1 MASLR
6 KLKNKRFLAE
16 IRKHGQYKSKVFDSK
31 VQAMAWIAEIEP
43 QLSQEGVVQGKNLSD
58 ALIRYRDEI
67 SPTKKSHRNEHNRI
81 NKFLRLPLSDLPLLE
96 LKQHHF
102 NEWIESSLTRIKSSS
117 VNRDLNLFSALFE
130 QAIRWNWA
138 SINPIRGI
146 RRPKN
151 PPPRDRRISDNEI
164 ERILDALGY
173 DGETVTTQ
181 RHIIA
186 VAFLFALE
194 TAMRQSEIWGLTWE
208 NVFLDK
214 SFVRLQETKNG
225 TKRDVPLS
233 TEAVRLLGLVFSTT
247 NNKVFNCN
255 QASSGTLFRRSLAL
269 AGIKGLTFH
278 DSRHEALTRLARKLD
293 VLDLARMVGH
303 RDPRSLMIYYN
314 ATAEEIA
321 GRLG

>member
-16 IRKHGQYKSKVFDSK
+16 IRKQGQYKSKTFDSK
-31 VQAMAWIAEIEP
+31 VQAMAWIAEVEP

-67 SPTKKSHRNEHNRI
+67 SPTKKSHRNEHNRL
-81 NKFLRLPLSDLPLLE
+81 NRFLRSPLSDTPLLE

-102 NEWIESSLTRIKSSS
+102 NEWIESSLKRIQSSS
-117 VNRDLNLFSALFE
+117 VNRDLNLLSAVFE
-130 QAIRWNWA
+130 QAMRWNWTA
-138 SINPIRGI
+138 INPIRGI

-151 PPPRDRRISDNEI
+151 PPPRDRRISDSEI

-181 RHIIA
+181 RHTIA

-194 TAMRQSEIWGLTWE
+194 TAMRQGEIWALTWE

-214 SFVRLQETKNG
+214 SFVRLQKTKNG